1 MPLYCDESG
10 GIGTGAMTFAVVH
23 MDAEDA
29 DGLLHRFRAITGL
42 RGELKGSRI
51 DLAERGLIAELFE
64 KYGGFAHV
72 AVMRRSGVSE
82 AAAQSR
88 SLDLDVYAHL
98 LDSAI
103 DAVLPRTGGCAEVV
117 IDDGRYDPVILGR
130 VRRAVAESLGQWGS
144 ARLSESHLSAG
155 VQIADVIANSAFNI
169 VLGSANFHEGRA
181 ERIRRIWQPLFDA
194 GRVVMDE
201 VTMP

>member
-1 MPLYCDESG
+1 MPIYCDESG
-10 GIGTGAMTFAVVH
+10 GIGTGVMTFAAVH
-23 MDAEDA
+23 MDEGDA
-29 DGLLHRFRAITGL
+29 HALLHRFRQITGL

-51 DLAERGLIAELFE
+51 DLVERGLMAELFE
-64 KYGGFAHV
+64 KYHGFAHV
-72 AVMRRSGVSE
+72 AVIRRAGIGLLT
-82 AAAQSR
+82 AQSR

-98 LDSAI
+98 LDAAI

-117 IDDGRYDPVILGR
+117 IDDGRYDPNILGR
-130 VRRAVAESLGQWGS
+130 VRRSVAESLGQWGS
-144 ARLSESHLSAG
+144 ARLSESHMSAG

-169 VLGSANFHEGRA
+169 AIESERA
-181 ERIRRIWQPLFDA
+181 DRIRRIWQPMFDA